1 MTCASFIPFLVV
13 IVFIILDII
22 TGLVKAFYNNTY
34 SSSEMRKG
42 GLRKIGIFLS
52 VVLCYIVEVC
62 LPYLNITI
70 NIPITIIAAAYL
82 AFMEITSIIENL
94 SALNPN
100 IKDFLKSIINKIKGG
115 SKAVS
120 YTHLDV
126 YKRQSLIYQILI

>member
-13 IVFIILDII
+13 IIFIILDII
-22 TGLVKAFYNNTY
+22 TGLVKAFYNNSY

-100 IKDFLKSIINKIKGG
+100 IKDFLESIINKIKGG
-115 SKAVS
+115 SKDES
-120 YTHLDV
+120 
-126 YKRQSLIYQILI
+126 K

>member
-22 TGLVKAFYNNTY
+22 TGLVKSFYNTY

-94 SALNPN
+94 SAVNPN
-100 IKDFLKSIINKIKGG
+100 IKDFLESIINKIKGG
-115 SKAVS
+115 SKDES
-120 YTHLDV
+120 
-126 YKRQSLIYQILI
+126 K

>member
-1 MTCASFIPFLVV
+1 LFRAITKKGGEVMTCASFIPFLVV

-22 TGLVKAFYNNTY
+22 TGLVKAFYNNSY

-42 GLRKIGIFLS
+42 GLRKIGIFLA

-100 IKDFLKSIINKIKGG
+100 IKDFLESIINKIKGG
-115 SKAVS
+115 SKDES
-120 YTHLDV
+120 
-126 YKRQSLIYQILI
+126 K

>member
-1 MTCASFIPFLVV
+1 LIRAITKKGGEVMTCASFIPFLVV

-22 TGLVKAFYNNTY
+22 TGLVKAFYNNSY

-42 GLRKIGIFLS
+42 GLRKIGIFLA

-70 NIPITIIAAAYL
+70 NIPITVIAAAYL

-100 IKDFLKSIINKIKGG
+100 IKDFLESIINKIKGG
-115 SKAVS
+115 SKDES
-120 YTHLDV
+120 
-126 YKRQSLIYQILI
+126 K

>member
-1 MTCASFIPFLVV
+1 LFRAITKKGGEVMTCASFIPFLVV

-22 TGLVKAFYNNTY
+22 TGLVKAFYNNSY

-42 GLRKIGIFLS
+42 GLRKIGIFLA

-70 NIPITIIAAAYL
+70 NIPITVIAAAYL

-100 IKDFLKSIINKIKGG
+100 IKDFLESIINKIKGG
-115 SKAVS
+115 SKDES
-120 YTHLDV
+120 
-126 YKRQSLIYQILI
+126 K

>member
-1 MTCASFIPFLVV
+1 LFRAITKKGGEVMTCASFIPFLVV

-100 IKDFLKSIINKIKGG
+100 IKDFLESIINKIKGG
-115 SKAVS
+115 SKDES
-120 YTHLDV
+120 
-126 YKRQSLIYQILI
+126 K

>member
-42 GLRKIGIFLS
+42 GLRKISIFLS

-100 IKDFLKSIINKIKGG
+100 IKDFLESIINKIKGG
-115 SKAVS
+115 SKDES
-120 YTHLDV
+120 
-126 YKRQSLIYQILI
+126 K

>member
-1 MTCASFIPFLVV
+1 LFRAITKKGGEVMTCASFIPFLVV

-22 TGLVKAFYNNTY
+22 TGLVKSFYNNTY

-42 GLRKIGIFLS
+42 GLRKIGIFLA

-100 IKDFLKSIINKIKGG
+100 IKDFLESIINKIKGG
-115 SKAVS
+115 SKDES
-120 YTHLDV
+120 
-126 YKRQSLIYQILI
+126 K

>member
-1 MTCASFIPFLVV
+1 LFRAITKKGGGVMTCASFIPFLVV

-22 TGLVKAFYNNTY
+22 TGLVKAFYNNSY

-42 GLRKIGIFLS
+42 GLRKIGIFLA

-70 NIPITIIAAAYL
+70 NIPITVIAAAYL

-100 IKDFLKSIINKIKGG
+100 IKDFLESIINKIKGG
-115 SKAVS
+115 SKDES
-120 YTHLDV
+120 
-126 YKRQSLIYQILI
+126 K